1 MEQISVRKAAT
12 EDAEHIVALVNAAYR
27 PAPGSEGWTHEAA
40 LVTGSR
46 IDLGQ
51 ILRTLE
57 SSTVLVAVRGS
68 QLIGCVQIQAQGQES
83 HIGMLAVLP
92 SAQTAGLGK
101 KLLAEAECYA
111 QAGFGAQLFVLLVVA
126 ERRDL
131 INFYV
136 RRGYEETGEYQPYP
150 IEAGVGTP
158 VDPNACLAV
167 LHKSSNNA
175 KHGDR

>member
-1 MEQISVRKAAT
+1 MENISVRKAAT
-12 EDAEHIVALVNAAYR
+12 EDAGVIVALVNAAYR
-27 PAPGSEGWTHEAA
+27 PTPGSEGWTHEAD

-51 ILRTLE
+51 LLRVLE
-57 SSTVLVAVRGS
+57 SSTVLVAVRES
-68 QLIGCVQIQAQGQES
+68 QLVGCVQIQATGRES

-101 KLLAEAECYA
+101 KLLVEAECYA
-111 QAGFGAQLFVLLVVA
+111 KSNFGAERFVLLVVA
-126 ERRDL
+126 GRRDL

-136 RRGYEETGEYQPYP
+136 RRGYEETGEFQAYP

-158 VDPNACLAV
+158 VDPNARLAV
-167 LHKSSNNA
+167 LQKSSNKA
-175 KHGDR
+175 QHGDR